1 MQEIDNENFKLM
13 SDRFTVLKI
22 KKIVV
27 LLYLM

>member
-1 MQEIDNENFKLM
+1 MQKIDNENFKLM
-13 SDRFTVLKI
+13 PDRFTFLEI